1 MRKKLGK
8 GTEEFEMFQEY
19 WTIIQNY
26 YIVEDTE
33 KYWEMLIESLN
44 VFIKKYGKFGYSLA
58 MAFFNEQ
65 DRKFYLKFGKEC
77 DSYGNKKKLQR

>member
-19 WTIIQNY
+19 WAIVQNY

-33 KYWEMLIESLN
+33 NYWEMLIKTLDI
-44 VFIKKYGKFGYSLA
+44 FINKYGKFGYSLA

-65 DRKFYLKFGKEC
+65 DRKFYLKFGKGR
-77 DSYGNKKKLQR
+77 DRHGNKKEL